1 LTTAAPAPVL
11 EKCIEAFVTQEFSAP
26 LAGAIVFAKENR
38 SIDMTVA
45 ANAALFT
52 LLPM

>member
-26 LAGAIVFAKENR
+26 STVDIAAVNENR
-38 SIDMTVA
+38 SAEISASD
-45 ANAALFT
+45 NALFFI
-52 LLPM
+52 